1 MKDIGTGS
9 TSASTREPT
18 SIFLSCRGRLLGP
31 TVVTTGSVKLPSNR
45 SMRPPGP
52 SSANSS
58 TVAGN
63 LFPCTDTN
71 QSWVIMP
78 SWWSNA
84 HELQS
89 IYCTKMPILSFNML
103 GLGVT
108 SRKECFSKR
117 SPWLSTLKKL
127 PDTSK
132 WDQPNDLVVNN
143 SVPWT
148 DGLQDNHRC
157 TAHIP
162 LSRLVSLMGI
172 LHLEIIITS
181 WCKAYGIALIQKR
194 KHLEQ

>member
-1 MKDIGTGS
+1 MTSDNGTEYMELQGYKTQFVLSFQLPDKQAVQSKKNMKDIGTGS

-71 QSWVIMP
+71 HSWVIMP

-89 IYCTKMPILSFNML
+89 SYCTKMPLLSFNML

-108 SRKECFSKR
+108 SRKECFRKR
-117 SPWLSTLKKL
+117 SPWLSTLKK
-127 PDTSK
+127 
-132 WDQPNDLVVNN
+132 
-143 SVPWT
+143 
-148 DGLQDNHRC
+148 
-157 TAHIP
+157 
-162 LSRLVSLMGI
+162 
-172 LHLEIIITS
+172 
-181 WCKAYGIALIQKR
+181 IARQF
-194 KHLEQ
+194 